1 MDSVFRKLIIV
12 EADTSGLA
20 KLQGD
25 VGRAQAAL
33 NTLGQVTEK
42 ATGVTSRIIPSM
54 DKFGNVTNK
63 VMNTISTESGK
74 SFNVMTQGAQKAAN
88 GMGDFE
94 RAMRRAAIVAPVWL
108 LLRGAMMAV
117 FNLIKDQGKFLVDL
131 EDAMARIQIVGKG
144 TKEELKGLSASLVA
158 LSYAYG
164 VSATEALTAAKI
176 FSQQGK
182 TVQETLQLTT
192 VSIIAAKVLGDSLEN
207 TVNNLTAAV
216 EGFNIPVNQ
225 ATTIVDKW
233 INVEKQFAV
242 TSMDL
247 ANATKVAG
255 ASANQLGVTISE
267 FLGDVTAVIEVTRK
281 TGNEAGRAL
290 SFIYARLF
298 TTAKTTLET
307 IAKIPYYLDEQGK
320 ATFVIGEKTRK
331 LSDILGEL
339 ASKWSTLDEQEKL
352 NIATKLGS
360 MRQMVVLNALMQ
372 NYNASLDARVA
383 ALTSAGQAEKAQIIL
398 METAS
403 YKAKQLGSAFNNLT
417 YAIADTSAWKGML
430 DVMSQIVLG
439 YTSLINLEK
448 GYRAV
453 LAETNR
459 GRLAGIETTKNELT
473 TLKELLTFRDKLL
486 TQPKSPE
493 NTKRLEV
500 VDAALK
506 NTLSAQPTVKLALE
520 KGGVEELDKEITKIV
535 DRLEL
540 QKIYMTVS
548 LEYDSKLVGLQNQ
561 KERLSHFFYS
571 STDLPEWDKPKQRI
585 ADIDAQMLELNKKQ
599 TEEVKKQYQMYLAQ
613 DAMKKGMLVTDEE
626 AEQTS
631 VALTEE
637 QKEQLDLEYQLAIN
651 AMLYKDEK
659 EKQISAHIKLIEN
672 TKFIYDANKKLLE
685 VEKLKTDLKIA
696 EAESAQQIS
705 KVEKEKLDIETQL
718 NIQRNLGN
726 LTTLQLIELEREF
739 VQTSEGAYKGKEK
752 SIKLYELELSYIE
765 EITKATG
772 KYANEFK
779 DTFKS
784 SLKDALQSGDVDTA
798 LEALKTKLQDMYF
811 ESISTNITN
820 TIGKS
825 GIFTNIGGMFAGLED
840 PVAMAH
846 YDGIVKG
853 VPYIVQAHVDGMQRA
868 MALSTPGG
876 FTGGGGSIGSGYQMV
891 QGANGVMQAVPSGVG
906 GFTPSPGMVN
916 TGYQNMGGQG
926 FTSAYSPTFVNGK
939 ASGQQS
945 AGGMFPSWFPFN
957 QKLNSGSQKSG
968 SAYGAGS
975 AAGIMMGI
983 GGAYSA
989 YQSAGG
995 GVAGTM
1001 AGVGGLMMMIPGMQ
1015 VLGAAMMIGSM
1026 LFGGKKQT
1034 STQSSW
1040 QPQKVENLPLNVITG
1055 GAPLPETY
1063 PLPSSAYFAGKQGRM
1078 KGNAN
1083 ITITIGNVNGD
1094 ADEVANKIAS
1104 KVADIYNRE
1113 SSRGLNTI
1121 FPA

>member
-1 MDSVFRKLIIV
+1 MSDSVFKKLIIV

-25 VGRAQAAL
+25 VAKAQAILDKFGTA
-33 NTLGQVTEK
+33 EK
-42 ATGVTSRIIPSM
+42 VMGTPITNVTSTM
-54 DKFGNVTNK
+54 DKFGKITNK
-63 VMNTISTESGK
+63 TMMDISTESGK
-74 SFNVMTQGAQKAAN
+74 SFKAVLDGSKQAAN

-94 RAMRRAAIVAPVWL
+94 RALKRAAIVAPIWL
-108 LLRGAMMAV
+108 LLRGAMMSV
-117 FNLIKDQGKFLVDL
+117 FNLIKDQGKFLVDM

-144 TKEELKGLSASLVA
+144 TAQELDGLKKSLVA
-158 LSYAYG
+158 LSYTYG

-176 FSQQGK
+176 FAQQGR
-182 TVQETLQLTT
+182 TVQETLQLTSI
-192 VSIIAAKVLGDSLEN
+192 SIIASKVLGDSLEN

-216 EGFNIPVNQ
+216 EGFNIPVTQ

-255 ASANQLGVTISE
+255 ASANQLGVSISE
-267 FLGDVTAVIEVTRK
+267 FLGDVTAIIEVTRK
-281 TGNEAGRAL
+281 SGNEAGRAL

-307 IAKIPYYLDEQGK
+307 VAKIPYYLDEQGK
-320 ATFVIGEKTRK
+320 ATFVVGEKTRK
-331 LSDILGEL
+331 LADILGEL
-339 ASKWSTLDEQEKL
+339 ASKWSGLDEQEKL

-360 MRQMVVLNALMQ
+360 MRQMTVLNALMQ

-383 ALTSAGQAEKAQIIL
+383 SLTSAGQAEKAMLIVQ
-398 METAS
+398 ETATYKSKQLASAWNNLTLAVANTSPWKNMIDNLGTAVKFLTYLANFEAGYRMSLAKQNESLLANVASRKSEINS
-403 YKAKQLGSAFNNLT
+403 YVELLEVRKKIASLPPSPENASRLDILDTAIKSTQSSFPTLKITEDAKKEAQKISDILSKIEIEKSVNNTFTPQLKALEKAKQKAMYDYPQRGVDKQAKVTDIDN
-417 YAIADTSAWKGML
+417 
-430 DVMSQIVLG
+430 QIV
-439 YTSLINLEK
+439 
-448 GYRAV
+448 
-453 LAETNR
+453 
-459 GRLAGIETTKNELT
+459 
-473 TLKELLTFRDKLL
+473 
-486 TQPKSPE
+486 
-493 NTKRLEV
+493 
-500 VDAALK
+500 
-506 NTLSAQPTVKLALE
+506 
-520 KGGVEELDKEITKIV
+520 EIK
-535 DRLEL
+535 
-540 QKIYMTVS
+540 
-548 LEYDSKLVGLQNQ
+548 
-561 KERLSHFFYS
+561 
-571 STDLPEWDKPKQRI
+571 KQ
-585 ADIDAQMLELNKKQ
+585 Q
-599 TEEVKKQYQMYLAQ
+599 TEELKKQYNLYDAEIVKKQASLA
-613 DAMKKGMLVTDEE
+613 LDEQKLE
-626 AEQTS
+626 TS
-631 VALTEE
+631 TALTDP
-637 QKEQLDLEYQLAIN
+637 QKEQLELEYQLAVN
-651 AMLYKDEK
+651 AIIYKESK
-659 EKQISAHIKLIEN
+659 EEQIRQHIKLLEN
-672 TKFIYDANKKLLE
+672 LKYEEDANKNLYQI
-685 VEKLKTDLKIA
+685 EKLRGDLKIA
-696 EAESAQQIS
+696 ELDAAQQIS
-705 KVEKEKLDIETQL
+705 KEEKEKLDIETQL
-718 NIQRNLGN
+718 NIQKNLGN

-739 VQTSEGAYKGKEK
+739 VQNSQEAYKGKEK

-825 GIFTNIGGMFAGLED
+825 GIFNIIGGMFAGLED

-906 GFTPSPGMVN
+906 GFTPSSGMVN

-1040 QPQKVENLPLNVITG
+1040 QPQKIENLPLNVITG